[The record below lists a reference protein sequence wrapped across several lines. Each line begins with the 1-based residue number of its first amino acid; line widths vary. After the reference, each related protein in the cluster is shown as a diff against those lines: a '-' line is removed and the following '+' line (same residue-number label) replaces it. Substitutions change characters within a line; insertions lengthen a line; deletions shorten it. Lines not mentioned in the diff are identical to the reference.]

1 MRKGTLYVFT
11 GPSGAGKG
19 TVLGRLLAE
28 DDRLF
33 FSISATTRAPRPG
46 EQNGVHYYFLEKTE
60 NGGYRYLPLPEGK
73 LQSELI
79 HDYGPGRGAGQRKAR
94 RGL

>member
-19 TVLGRLLAE
+19 TVLGRLVKA

-46 EQNGVHYYFLEKTE
+46 EQDGVHYYFLENQTQLLYKDYDKI
-60 NGGYRYLPLPEGK
+60 YRRV
-73 LQSELI
+73 
-79 HDYGPGRGAGQRKAR
+79 HNF
-94 RGL
+94 GLDNEKGVK